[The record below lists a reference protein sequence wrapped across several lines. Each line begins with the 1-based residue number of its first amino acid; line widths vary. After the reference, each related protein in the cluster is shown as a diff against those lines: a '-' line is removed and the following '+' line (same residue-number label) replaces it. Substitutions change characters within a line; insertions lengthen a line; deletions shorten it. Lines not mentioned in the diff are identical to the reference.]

1 MTSLEYK
8 SSAMSFKL
16 RPIPRYAYALLDNPY
31 LYYLSLKSLK
41 NGRVEEATQFSTDT
55 SKFR

>member
-1 MTSLEYK
+1 MTSLENK
-8 SSAMSFKL
+8 SSAMSFKM
-16 RPIPRYAYALLDNPY
+16 RPIPRYAYPY

-41 NGRVEEATQFSTDT
+41 NGGGGVEEATQFSTDT